1 MTAAHTTAARKTTAR
16 MTTAGNFV
24 TTVPVPTESVI
35 FGLYPTISFADA
47 YSIELP
53 SDASGDPETL
63 ARFVFSQKSAVVS
76 GLLAIRDAL
85 VGSFGIKTTKHL
97 RSHQREGEPARIGMF
112 SVYSSGSSEIVL
124 GEDDKHL
131 DFRLSLMCRN
141 PPQDN
146 PSHDMR
152 LVVLSTV
159 VHCHGPF
166 GRLYIRLIAP
176 FHRMIVKAS
185 LRRAARMGWPK
196 EASGP

>member
-1 MTAAHTTAARKTTAR
+1 MTVARPTTARKTPASD
-16 MTTAGNFV
+16 FV
-24 TTVPVPTESVI
+24 ATIPVPTESVI

-97 RSHQREGEPARIGMF
+97 RSHHREGEPPRIGIF
-112 SVYSSGSSEIVL
+112 SIYSSGSSEIVL

-141 PPQDN
+141 PSN
-146 PSHDMR
+146 DMR
-152 LVVLSTV
+152 RVVLSTV
-159 VHCHGPF
+159 VHCHGQF

-185 LRRAARMGWPK
+185 LRRAARRGWPK
-196 EASGP
+196 EAPGP